1 MADTSRREVLMAELE
16 KPSSS
21 VEDLEAV
28 VQKDPVSE
36 VRRLRQLIRIF
47 VDEVVD
53 KEAMSAISPES
64 KRKLECSLSV
74 TEGKIAWQ
82 HESTPLMKA
91 MKLLQHLDKPRKL
104 NFITLSKLKRPT
116 DTTRYIITA
125 TLMIVDDG
133 IVSPWKQARF
143 FLQRHPFEDRRFMRI
158 VEDGPWTW
166 VSKAT
171 AQKCVTKFLSKIDV
185 SDIPRSGEG
194 CDALFKWTAAICQL
208 VLSQSLLD
216 RM

>member
-64 KRKLECSLSV
+64 KRKLESSLSV

-91 MKLLQHLDKPRKL
+91 MKLLYRSR
-104 NFITLSKLKRPT
+104 NSLS
-116 DTTRYIITA
+116 
-125 TLMIVDDG
+125 
-133 IVSPWKQARF
+133 SSSNSF
-143 FLQRHPFEDRRFMRI
+143 F
-158 VEDGPWTW
+158 
-166 VSKAT
+166 
-171 AQKCVTKFLSKIDV
+171 
-185 SDIPRSGEG
+185 
-194 CDALFKWTAAICQL
+194 
-208 VLSQSLLD
+208 
-216 RM
+216 